1 MLGGQAVS
9 DRGHDGSL
17 QRREVV
23 CGGGAVVFGGLIATL
38 LGGARP
44 ARAEALAGSVPELDR
59 VAVRVVID
67 SYQIAVAPSVK
78 AGSVDIERFGWGL
91 SADQPPDRTLISEFG
106 LSMHIESRRG
116 DETRQVLIDYG
127 FTPEALLNNAALLGV
142 DPGALD
148 ALVLSHGHY
157 DHFGGLAGFLRRNDG
172 RLRPKLPFYV
182 GGEEA
187 FCSREWTAPPQQGNF
202 GVLDRE
208 ALAAADVT
216 VTFAERPSL
225 VADHAF
231 TTGQV
236 PEVTFEKVL
245 SPSKMKV
252 GVEHGHGCYADRLPE
267 DERSQAEIP
276 DQFRHEIATAY
287 NLRGKGLVVLTS
299 CSHRGVVNI
308 VKQAQAA
315 SGVTKVHAVLGGFHL
330 APFKEDYVREVVAG
344 LQEIDPDYVIPM
356 HCTGEPFYEIAKAE
370 MPGKVLRSFT
380 GTRFVF
386 NS

>member
-1 MLGGQAVS
+1 MIHRCRDVTL
-9 DRGHDGSL
+9 H
-17 QRREVV
+17 RRDVV
-23 CGGGAVVFGGLIATL
+23 CGGGTFLFGTLVAAL

-44 ARAEALAGSVPELDR
+44 ARAETVAGSVPEVDR
-59 VAVRVVID
+59 VAIRVVID
-67 SYQIAVAPSVK
+67 SYQIAVAPSAKV
-78 AGSVDIERFGWGL
+78 GNVDIERFGWGL
-91 SADQPPDRTLISEFG
+91 SADQPPGRTLISEFG
-106 LSMHIESRRG
+106 LSMHVESRRG
-116 DETRQVLIDYG
+116 DEVRHVLVDYG
-127 FTPEALLNNAALLGV
+127 FTPEALVNNTALLGI
-142 DPGALD
+142 DPAALD

-157 DHFGGLAGFLRRNDG
+157 DHFGGLAGFLRQNQG
-172 RLRPKLPFYV
+172 KLRPKLPFYV

-187 FCSREWTAPPQQGNF
+187 FCSREWTAPPQQGDF
-202 GVLDRE
+202 GALDRD
-208 ALAAADVT
+208 ALAEADVT

-236 PEVTFEKVL
+236 PGVTFEKVL

-267 DERSQAEIP
+267 DERSQTEIP

-308 VKQAQAA
+308 VRQAQAA
-315 SGVTKVHAVLGGFHL
+315 SGVTRVHAVLGGFHL
-330 APFKEDYVREVVAG
+330 APFKEDYVRQAVAG
-344 LQEIDPDYVIPM
+344 LREIDPDYVIPM
-356 HCTGEPFYEIAKAE
+356 HCTGEPFYEIAKTE
-370 MPGKVLRSFT
+370 MPTKLLRSFT

-386 NS
+386 SS